1 MVAKIRN
8 ALMLQLIKNITE
20 LYSYDSHSILQL
32 PIQGGN
38 PMYLPADCNI
48 N

>member
-8 ALMLQLIKNITE
+8 ALMLQLMKNITE
-20 LYSYDSHSILQL
+20 LHTYDSHSILQL

-38 PMYLPADCNI
+38 PVDSQQI
-48 N
+48 VT